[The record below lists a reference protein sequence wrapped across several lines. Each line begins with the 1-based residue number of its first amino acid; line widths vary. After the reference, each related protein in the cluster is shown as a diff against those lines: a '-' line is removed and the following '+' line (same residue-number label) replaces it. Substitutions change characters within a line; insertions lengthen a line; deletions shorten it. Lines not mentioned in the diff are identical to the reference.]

1 MTAQIYRYSKVVVPG
16 PDGYTIYARLPEH
29 GMELCELDGVTY
41 VTVPEDA
48 GQMPEQHPEIT
59 LEPVIVDVG
68 LRDRLKKSA
77 RICQLIDQS
86 IIDLIRARYNP
97 EDEMYFARI
106 GVGVSLGAYQFEP
119 GEQEALLSYGAY
131 VEDCRQWGRQKRAEL
146 GL

>member
-1 MTAQIYRYSKVVVPG
+1 MPAQIYRYSKVVVPG

-119 GEQEALLSYGAY
+119 GEQEALLAYGAY
-131 VEDCRQWGRQKRAEL
+131 VEECRQWGRQKRAEL